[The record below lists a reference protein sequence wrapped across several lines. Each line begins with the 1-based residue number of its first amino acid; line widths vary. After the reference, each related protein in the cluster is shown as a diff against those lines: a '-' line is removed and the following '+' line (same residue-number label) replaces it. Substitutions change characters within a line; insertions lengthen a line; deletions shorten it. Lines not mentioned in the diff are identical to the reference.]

1 MNNINYSISDFK
13 LDGDNQ
19 INKILR
25 KNFNRF
31 KEKNSINPTKD
42 YKIETKSLVIKT
54 TNSKDQSGDNTNLSI
69 KITVEVKIINNEKVL
84 KELNL
89 SEDINYNNIEN
100 KFELKQY
107 EKILIND
114 LTIKILEK
122 IHLNLSIIK

>member
-1 MNNINYSISDFK
+1 M
-13 LDGDNQ
+13 
-19 INKILR
+19 
-25 KNFNRF
+25 
-31 KEKNSINPTKD
+31 
-42 YKIETKSLVIKT
+42 IKT